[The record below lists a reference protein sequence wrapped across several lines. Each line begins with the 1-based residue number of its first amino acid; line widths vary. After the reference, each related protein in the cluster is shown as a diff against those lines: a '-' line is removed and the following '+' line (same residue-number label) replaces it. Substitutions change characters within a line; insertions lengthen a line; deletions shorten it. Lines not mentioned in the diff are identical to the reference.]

1 MIQAIMSLK
10 PTYGD
15 LILSGDKTVELRN
28 RVVRVDPGTKV
39 WIYVTHPASHI
50 VAVADVELVVHDK
63 PSVIWNRFG
72 KRICIDKDRF
82 DSYVGSRNRVSALVL
97 SSVIK
102 LNDPLTLDG
111 IRRKVRTFHPPQFY
125 TYLSPGSGLFST
137 LNRALNVHDVH
148 GSNGCG

>member
-10 PTYGD
+10 PTYGN

-28 RVVRVDPGTKV
+28 RVVRVNPGTKV

-63 PSVIWNRFG
+63 PSVIWSRFG

-82 DSYVGSRNRVSALVL
+82 DSYVGSRNCVSALVL
-97 SSVIK
+97 SSVTK
-102 LNDPLTLDG
+102 LNEPLTLDG
-111 IRRKVRTFHPPQFY
+111 IRQKVRTFYPPQFY
-125 TYLSPGSGLFST
+125 TYLSPGSGLFTT
-137 LNRALNVHDVH
+137 LNEALNVH
-148 GSNGCG
+148 GSNECG